1 MPVTDKFVYSIA
13 QRDAMMGVES
23 VQVICPNDETPH
35 LEDKI
40 VSLINTCA
48 RSNTLSSD
56 THIDGSAGEHGL
68 TFSIASLFLSGC
80 LVKPFTALRDCC
92 CLCAT
97 VAGE

>member
-48 RSNTLSSD
+48 RSNTLSSLD
-56 THIDGSAGEHGL
+56 L
-68 TFSIASLFLSGC
+68 
-80 LVKPFTALRDCC
+80 LVCSRRPP
-92 CLCAT
+92 
-97 VAGE
+97 